1 MPDSVGAESGDPK
14 RGETAA
20 AEPNLAST
28 ILVPGGFPV
37 GGLPISHPE
46 LARLFRFWDRKRGGR
61 PMPALADIAVEELG
75 DLAANL
81 FLVDVVR
88 GAAEPRFRYQR
99 VGSALGAI
107 MEQELT
113 GRFVDEMPLL
123 YRKFALPAYREILRA
138 GRPTYKETN
147 LFEGWLVIRYKRLML
162 PLASDGETIDT
173 VLGGIYRF

>member
-1 MPDSVGAESGDPK
+1 MDGVGAESGDPK
-14 RGETAA
+14 RGDASGG
-20 AEPNLAST
+20 EPNLAST
-28 ILVPGGFPV
+28 ILVPGGFPI

-46 LARLFRFWDRKRGGR
+46 LARLFRFWDRKRGDR
-61 PMPALADIAVEELG
+61 AMPASADVALEELG

-88 GAAEPRFRYQR
+88 GAGEPRFRYQR
-99 VGSALGAI
+99 VGQALGAI
-107 MEQELT
+107 MEQELA
-113 GRFVDEMPLL
+113 GRFVDDMPFV

-162 PLASDGETIDT
+162 PLSSDGETVDT
-173 VLGGIYRF
+173 VLGGIFRF